1 MKILIKILSTLIIL
15 IFITVIVLSYGITT
29 KKFNYNIIS
38 QIEKRV
44 PNSKV
49 NIKEVSILLD
59 LLSFRLKLK
68 INEPEILIDEQN
80 INIKTLIIFSDLI
93 SSFQKKYLLQKIELD
108 FDKNNILKFKKIS
121 LIKKIPFLDQT
132 KFLDGFVKGKLVI
145 DRFQQQRSLVKFNG
159 ELKNIS
165 IDIYDDLPFVNDL
178 SSKIS
183 YDNNNVYLFD
193 LTGMFGKFKIKSKE
207 INYSINQRSLK
218 GNVNINGNLLPGLNL
233 NKIFTKFL
241 DLNLKNIKD
250 IAGSLYFDANIN
262 IKFNKNYKII
272 KDKTNFNL
280 ETKNLKFIYSQ
291 KQDYIFDKFN
301 SFINFDR
308 KGKVIARGDF
318 ILNNK
323 KNNFKIKRKENGNLY
338 EINLDGKI
346 NLKEI
351 LLQKNYGFT
360 IKDDF
365 NYSISTKLKNFK
377 KFNIN
382 AIMDLK
388 NSEINIPHFNYI
400 KNKGVSSKISFNF
413 YKEKKKVKITQINYI
428 SRNDQIFVKSLLF
441 DEKFKLKKLE
451 KIKINLGQTNELEI
465 NQTKKNFIIYGKKLD
480 LSKLLVSKNKNNLEF
495 NSLIDGS
502 LTIDLK
508 KIFLPSATLVNYKNQ
523 STIRKGTI
531 VKLNSFANFN
541 DMTTF
546 FHEIKINKAN
556 NKEIILSSDKAKPF
570 LSSYNF
576 LKGLEKGTLN
586 IKRQIINKDLSI
598 TEININ
604 NFYLKEMPILTNIL
618 SIASLTGALDIL
630 EGKGIFFKEAYLKY
644 ELYKNELKIIEC
656 YGTGPSLGFI
666 IEGRV
671 GSDDFISL
679 KGNLAPANMINNIV
693 RGIPVIG
700 KVLSGKK
707 GDGIFGA
714 SFKIKG
720 NKDLQT
726 EVNPIKTLTP
736 RFIQRLLSV
745 FKK

>member
-218 GNVNINGNLLPGLNL
+218 GNVNINGKLLPGLNL

-241 DLNLKNIKD
+241 DFNLKNIKD

-351 LLQKNYGFT
+351 LLKKNYGFA

-413 YKEKKKVKITQINYI
+413 YKEKKKVKITKINYI

-523 STIRKGTI
+523 STISKGTI

-570 LSSYNF
+570 LSSYDF

-586 IKRQIINKDLSI
+586 VKRQIINKDLSI

>member
-1 MKILIKILSTLIIL
+1 
-15 IFITVIVLSYGITT
+15 
-29 KKFNYNIIS
+29 
-38 QIEKRV
+38 
-44 PNSKV
+44 
-49 NIKEVSILLD
+49 
-59 LLSFRLKLK
+59 
-68 INEPEILIDEQN
+68 
-80 INIKTLIIFSDLI
+80 
-93 SSFQKKYLLQKIELD
+93 
-108 FDKNNILKFKKIS
+108 
-121 LIKKIPFLDQT
+121 LDQT

-183 YDNNNVYLFD
+183 YDNNYVYLFD

-218 GNVNINGNLLPGLNL
+218 GNVNINGKLLPGLNL

-241 DLNLKNIKD
+241 DFNLKNIKD

-351 LLQKNYGFT
+351 LLKKNYGFT

-413 YKEKKKVKITQINYI
+413 YKEKKKVKITKINYI

-451 KIKINLGQTNELEI
+451 K
-465 NQTKKNFIIYGKKLD
+465 
-480 LSKLLVSKNKNNLEF
+480 
-495 NSLIDGS
+495 
-502 LTIDLK
+502 
-508 KIFLPSATLVNYKNQ
+508 
-523 STIRKGTI
+523 
-531 VKLNSFANFN
+531 
-541 DMTTF
+541 
-546 FHEIKINKAN
+546 
-556 NKEIILSSDKAKPF
+556 
-570 LSSYNF
+570 
-576 LKGLEKGTLN
+576 
-586 IKRQIINKDLSI
+586 
-598 TEININ
+598 
-604 NFYLKEMPILTNIL
+604 
-618 SIASLTGALDIL
+618 
-630 EGKGIFFKEAYLKY
+630 
-644 ELYKNELKIIEC
+644 
-656 YGTGPSLGFI
+656 
-666 IEGRV
+666 
-671 GSDDFISL
+671 
-679 KGNLAPANMINNIV
+679 
-693 RGIPVIG
+693 
-700 KVLSGKK
+700 
-707 GDGIFGA
+707 
-714 SFKIKG
+714 
-720 NKDLQT
+720 
-726 EVNPIKTLTP
+726 
-736 RFIQRLLSV
+736 
-745 FKK
+745 

>member
-218 GNVNINGNLLPGLNL
+218 GNVNINGKLLPGLNL

-351 LLQKNYGFT
+351 LLKKNYGFT

-586 IKRQIINKDLSI
+586 VKRQIINKDLSI

>member
-183 YDNNNVYLFD
+183 YDNNYVYLFD

-207 INYSINQRSLK
+207 INYSINQRSLE
-218 GNVNINGNLLPGLNL
+218 GNVNINGKLLPGLNL

-308 KGKVIARGDF
+308 KGKVIALGDF

-323 KNNFKIKRKENGNLY
+323 KNNFKIKRKENENLY

-377 KFNIN
+377 KLNIN

-570 LSSYNF
+570 LSSYDF

-586 IKRQIINKDLSI
+586 VKRQIINKDLSI

>member
-183 YDNNNVYLFD
+183 YDNNYVYLFD

-218 GNVNINGNLLPGLNL
+218 GNVNINGKLLPGLNL

-241 DLNLKNIKD
+241 DFNLKNIKD

-351 LLQKNYGFT
+351 LLKKNYGFA

-413 YKEKKKVKITQINYI
+413 YKEKKKVKITKINYI

-523 STIRKGTI
+523 STIIKGTI

-570 LSSYNF
+570 LSSYDF

-586 IKRQIINKDLSI
+586 VKRQIINKDLSI

>member
-250 IAGSLYFDANIN
+250 ITGSLYFDANIN

-308 KGKVIARGDF
+308 KGKVIALGDF

-323 KNNFKIKRKENGNLY
+323 KNNFKIKRKENENLY

-523 STIRKGTI
+523 STIIKGTI

>member
-323 KNNFKIKRKENGNLY
+323 KNNFKIKRKENENLY

-351 LLQKNYGFT
+351 LLKKNYGFT

-523 STIRKGTI
+523 STIIKGTI

-570 LSSYNF
+570 LSSYDF

-586 IKRQIINKDLSI
+586 VKRQIINKDLSI

>member
-121 LIKKIPFLDQT
+121 LIKKIPFLDET

-218 GNVNINGNLLPGLNL
+218 GNVNINGKLLPGLNL

-241 DLNLKNIKD
+241 DFNLKNIKD

-351 LLQKNYGFT
+351 LLKKNYGFA

-523 STIRKGTI
+523 STIIKGTI

-586 IKRQIINKDLSI
+586 VKRQIINKDLSI

>member
-218 GNVNINGNLLPGLNL
+218 GNVNINGKLLPGLNL

-351 LLQKNYGFT
+351 LLKKNYGFT

-413 YKEKKKVKITQINYI
+413 YKEKKKVKITKINYI

>member
-15 IFITVIVLSYGITT
+15 IFITVIILSYGITT

-183 YDNNNVYLFD
+183 YDNNYVYLFD

-218 GNVNINGNLLPGLNL
+218 GNVNINGKLLPGLNL

-241 DLNLKNIKD
+241 DFNLKNIKD

-351 LLQKNYGFT
+351 LLKKNYGFA

-413 YKEKKKVKITQINYI
+413 YKEKKKVKITKINYI

-523 STIRKGTI
+523 STIIKGTI

-570 LSSYNF
+570 LSSYDF

-586 IKRQIINKDLSI
+586 VKRQIINKDLSI

>member
-15 IFITVIVLSYGITT
+15 IFITVIILSYGITT

-218 GNVNINGNLLPGLNL
+218 GNVNINGKLLPGLNL

-241 DLNLKNIKD
+241 DFNLKNIKD

-351 LLQKNYGFT
+351 LLKKNYGFA

-377 KFNIN
+377 KLNIN

-413 YKEKKKVKITQINYI
+413 YKEKKKVKITKINYI

-523 STIRKGTI
+523 STIIKGTI

-570 LSSYNF
+570 LSSYDF

-586 IKRQIINKDLSI
+586 VKRQIINKDLSI

>member
-121 LIKKIPFLDQT
+121 LIKKIPFLDET

-183 YDNNNVYLFD
+183 YDNNHVYLFD

-308 KGKVIARGDF
+308 KGKVIALGDF

-323 KNNFKIKRKENGNLY
+323 KNNFKIKRKENENLY

-586 IKRQIINKDLSI
+586 VKRQIINKDLSI

>member
-218 GNVNINGNLLPGLNL
+218 GNVNINGKLLPGLNL

-241 DLNLKNIKD
+241 DFNLKNIKD

-351 LLQKNYGFT
+351 LLKKNYGFT

-523 STIRKGTI
+523 STIIKGTI

-570 LSSYNF
+570 LSSYDF

-586 IKRQIINKDLSI
+586 VKRQIINKDLSI

>member
-183 YDNNNVYLFD
+183 YDNNYVYLFD

-218 GNVNINGNLLPGLNL
+218 GNVNINGKLLPGLNL

-241 DLNLKNIKD
+241 DFNLKNIKD

-351 LLQKNYGFT
+351 LLKKNYGFT

-523 STIRKGTI
+523 STIIKGTI

-570 LSSYNF
+570 LSSYDF

-586 IKRQIINKDLSI
+586 VKRQIINKDLSI

>member
-218 GNVNINGNLLPGLNL
+218 GNVNINGKLLPGLNL

-241 DLNLKNIKD
+241 DFNLKNIKD

-351 LLQKNYGFT
+351 LLKKNYGFT

-586 IKRQIINKDLSI
+586 VKRQIINKDLSI

>member
-183 YDNNNVYLFD
+183 YDNNYVYLFD

-250 IAGSLYFDANIN
+250 ITGSLYFDANIN

-523 STIRKGTI
+523 STIIKGTI

>member
-1 MKILIKILSTLIIL
+1 MRILIKILSTLIIL

-218 GNVNINGNLLPGLNL
+218 GNVNINGKLLPGLNL

-241 DLNLKNIKD
+241 DFNLKNIKD

-308 KGKVIARGDF
+308 KGKVIALGDF

-323 KNNFKIKRKENGNLY
+323 KNNFKIKRKENENLY

-523 STIRKGTI
+523 STIIKGTI

-570 LSSYNF
+570 LSSYDF

-586 IKRQIINKDLSI
+586 VKRQIVNKDLSI

>member
-218 GNVNINGNLLPGLNL
+218 GNVNINGKLLPGLNL

-241 DLNLKNIKD
+241 DFNLKNIKD

-351 LLQKNYGFT
+351 LLKKNYGFT

-413 YKEKKKVKITQINYI
+413 YKEKKKVKITKINYI

-570 LSSYNF
+570 LSSYDF

-586 IKRQIINKDLSI
+586 VKRQIINKDLSI

>member
-183 YDNNNVYLFD
+183 YDNNHVYLFD

-218 GNVNINGNLLPGLNL
+218 GNVNINGKLLPGLNL

-241 DLNLKNIKD
+241 DFNLKNIKD

-351 LLQKNYGFT
+351 LLKKNYGFT

-413 YKEKKKVKITQINYI
+413 YKEKKKVKITKINYI

-523 STIRKGTI
+523 STIIKGTI

-570 LSSYNF
+570 LSSYDF

-586 IKRQIINKDLSI
+586 VKRQIINKDLSI

>member
-183 YDNNNVYLFD
+183 YDNNYVYLFD

-218 GNVNINGNLLPGLNL
+218 GNVNINGKLLPGLNL

-241 DLNLKNIKD
+241 DFNLKNIKD

-351 LLQKNYGFT
+351 LLKKNYGFT

-413 YKEKKKVKITQINYI
+413 YKEKKKVKITKINYI

-523 STIRKGTI
+523 STIIKGTI

-570 LSSYNF
+570 LSSYDF

-586 IKRQIINKDLSI
+586 VKRQIINKDLSI

>member
-1 MKILIKILSTLIIL
+1 MRILIKILSTLIIL

-218 GNVNINGNLLPGLNL
+218 GNVNINGKLLPGLNL

-241 DLNLKNIKD
+241 DFNLKNIKD

-308 KGKVIARGDF
+308 KGKVIALGDF

-323 KNNFKIKRKENGNLY
+323 KNNFKIKRKENENLY

-351 LLQKNYGFT
+351 LLKKNYGFA

-523 STIRKGTI
+523 STIIKGTI

-570 LSSYNF
+570 LSSYDF

-586 IKRQIINKDLSI
+586 VKRQIVNKDLSI

>member
-218 GNVNINGNLLPGLNL
+218 GNVNINGKLLPGLNL

-241 DLNLKNIKD
+241 DFNLKNIKD

-400 KNKGVSSKISFNF
+400 KNKGVS
-413 YKEKKKVKITQINYI
+413 
-428 SRNDQIFVKSLLF
+428 
-441 DEKFKLKKLE
+441 
-451 KIKINLGQTNELEI
+451 
-465 NQTKKNFIIYGKKLD
+465 
-480 LSKLLVSKNKNNLEF
+480 
-495 NSLIDGS
+495 
-502 LTIDLK
+502 
-508 KIFLPSATLVNYKNQ
+508 
-523 STIRKGTI
+523 
-531 VKLNSFANFN
+531 
-541 DMTTF
+541 
-546 FHEIKINKAN
+546 
-556 NKEIILSSDKAKPF
+556 
-570 LSSYNF
+570 
-576 LKGLEKGTLN
+576 
-586 IKRQIINKDLSI
+586 
-598 TEININ
+598 
-604 NFYLKEMPILTNIL
+604 
-618 SIASLTGALDIL
+618 
-630 EGKGIFFKEAYLKY
+630 
-644 ELYKNELKIIEC
+644 
-656 YGTGPSLGFI
+656 
-666 IEGRV
+666 
-671 GSDDFISL
+671 
-679 KGNLAPANMINNIV
+679 
-693 RGIPVIG
+693 
-700 KVLSGKK
+700 
-707 GDGIFGA
+707 
-714 SFKIKG
+714 
-720 NKDLQT
+720 
-726 EVNPIKTLTP
+726 
-736 RFIQRLLSV
+736 
-745 FKK
+745 

>member
-183 YDNNNVYLFD
+183 YDNNYVYLFD

-308 KGKVIARGDF
+308 KGKVIALGDF

-377 KFNIN
+377 KLNIN

-451 KIKINLGQTNELEI
+451 KIKINLGQTNDLEI

-523 STIRKGTI
+523 STIIKGTI

-586 IKRQIINKDLSI
+586 VKRQIVNKDLSI

>member
-218 GNVNINGNLLPGLNL
+218 GNVNINGKLLPGLNL

-586 IKRQIINKDLSI
+586 VKRQIINKDLSI